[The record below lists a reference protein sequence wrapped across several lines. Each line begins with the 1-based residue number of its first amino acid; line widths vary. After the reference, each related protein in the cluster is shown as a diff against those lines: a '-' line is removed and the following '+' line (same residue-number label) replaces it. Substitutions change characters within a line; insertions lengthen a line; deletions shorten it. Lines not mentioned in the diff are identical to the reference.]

1 MLLYDIIQL
10 TPEQYELAKARFIAV
25 DDEIKALNKLWPDYL
40 KTPEDVRH
48 HICGLQVEI
57 EAIGWLFC
65 SRREESWIFQSE
77 RGEKL
82 QLKSHA
88 AIE

>member
-40 KTPEDVRH
+40 KTPEDVVRH
-48 HICGLQVEI
+48 MCDLRVEI
-57 EAIGWLFC
+57 ETIGRLFW